1 MAIKIGITAD
11 HKGYNIKQ
19 NVLKFL
25 EKEGYIVKDYGT
37 NSEKSV
43 DFVDFGIKL
52 SNALINKNIDLGI
65 AFCGTGIG
73 MSIICNKIKGVY
85 CAKIDNVSEA
95 FLAKNHNRANIIS
108 LNSSKNFDEIKEI
121 ITEFLRS
128 SYSNEERHLRRI
140 EKIKNYEDKLK

>member
-1 MAIKIGITAD
+1 
-11 HKGYNIKQ
+11 
-19 NVLKFL
+19 
-25 EKEGYIVKDYGT
+25 
-37 NSEKSV
+37 
-43 DFVDFGIKL
+43 
-52 SNALINKNIDLGI
+52 
-65 AFCGTGIG
+65 